1 MTNLTIRSVDPAA
14 QRTQI
19 FNNPVFVAALGATPA
34 QIDTYL
40 LNNIT
45 NLAQARPVLSLLMQ
59 AVAYLVNLQ
68 SNSSTP

>member
-1 MTNLTIRSVDPAA
+1 MTTITIRVIDPDA

-40 LNNIT
+40 LNNVT

-59 AVAYLVNLQ
+59 AVAYLVNKE
-68 SNSSTP
+68 SNPS

>member
-1 MTNLTIRSVDPAA
+1 MTTLTIRTVDPDL

-40 LNNIT
+40 LNNVT

-59 AVAYLVNLQ
+59 AVAYLVNKE
-68 SNSSTP
+68 SNSA